1 MDLISPSIGL
11 LFWMIFSIA
20 IVILPL
26 IALIDLL
33 RSRFANNDKLIWI
46 IVVLFLPCIGS
57 ILYFTIG
64 RKQKHFGRQ

>member
-1 MDLISPSIGL
+1 MELVSPTFGL
-11 LFWMIFSIA
+11 LFWMIFCIF

-33 RSRFANNDKLIWI
+33 RSHFANNDKLVWT
-46 IVVLFLPCIGS
+46 IVVIFVVVIGP

-64 RKQKHFGRQ
+64 RKQKE

>member
-1 MDLISPSIGL
+1 MELVSPSFGL
-11 LFWMIFSIA
+11 LFWMIFCII

-33 RSRFANNDKLIWI
+33 RSQFANNDKLVWT
-46 IVVLFLPCIGS
+46 IVVIFVVVIGP

-64 RKQKHFGRQ
+64 RKQKI